1 MSEGERGR
9 VTPGMLNICSHLFFF
24 SPPSSSEAAARVSVC
39 ASIGGVWNECE
50 RERERKTYM
59 TDKQRRGERSHLARR
74 SVAAQ
79 QSNIA
84 AKALI
89 MSPDSAVLPPA
100 LSPPR
105 SPILPLACELDPRG
119 GGKHGI
125 IALRGRPSKQA
136 TSRLLSLSLV
146 STRWRVY

>member
-1 MSEGERGR
+1 MRERG
-9 VTPGMLNICSHLFFF
+9 G
-24 SPPSSSEAAARVSVC
+24 
-39 ASIGGVWNECE
+39 
-50 RERERKTYM
+50 KTYM
-59 TDKQRRGERSHLARR
+59 TDKQRRGERERRERSSHLARR

-89 MSPDSAVLPPA
+89 MSPDSAVLPPS
-100 LSPPR
+100 LSSPR

-125 IALRGRPSKQA
+125 IARRGRASKQA
-136 TSRLLSLSLV
+136 TSRSPLYGVCTKKPLEDSLDIQSPT
-146 STRWRVY
+146 SISEGRRVLEASRPPSPNYPYPHRTV